1 MIEIGRLLGSGKEAE
16 VFEHGTLAL
25 KLYRPGRPKAP
36 AFREA
41 ANLAIVEQL
50 SLPAPRVHVVGD
62 YHGRWGLLMDR
73 VTGTSLADE
82 MLPEPPLSAIR
93 EMAAL
98 HLRLHREAGT
108 GLPALKPRLAAN
120 IERAE
125 PLAPDLRDRLL
136 LALAALPD
144 GDNLC
149 HGDFHPW
156 NILGAGGD
164 AMIVDW
170 LDAASGNPAAD
181 VCRTYLLM
189 RRALPAIAEA
199 YVVTYAKAAELA
211 ADEIFTWLPVIAAA
225 RLAENVPEENEDL
238 LHLAALAPTG
248 G

>member
-1 MIEIGRLLGSGKEAE
+1 MSELGCLLGAGKEAE

-50 SLPAPRVHVVGD
+50 SLPAPRIHVVGD

-73 VTGTSLADE
+73 ATGTSLADE
-82 MLPEPPLSAIR
+82 MMPEPPLSAIK

-98 HLRLHREAGT
+98 HQRLHREPGT
-108 GLPALKPRLAAN
+108 GLPSLKLRLSAN

-125 PLAPDLRDRLL
+125 PLTPDLRDRLL
-136 LALAALPD
+136 LTLAGLPD
-144 GDNLC
+144 GDNVC

-156 NILGAGGD
+156 NILGSGED
-164 AMIVDW
+164 VMIVDW
-170 LDAASGNPAAD
+170 LDACSGNPAAD

-199 YVVTYAKAAELA
+199 YVVTYAKADDLTP
-211 ADEIFTWLPVIAAA
+211 DEVFAWLPVVAAA
-225 RLAENVPEENEDL
+225 RLAEDVVEENEDL
-238 LHLAALAPTG
+238 LHLAALAPAG

>member
-1 MIEIGRLLGSGKEAE
+1 MSEIGRLLGAGKEAE

-41 ANLAIVEQL
+41 ANLAIAEKL

-82 MLPEPPLSAIR
+82 MTPEPPLSAIK

-98 HLRLHREAGT
+98 HQRLHREPGI
-108 GLPALKPRLAAN
+108 GLPSLKARLSAN
-120 IERAE
+120 IERIE
-125 PLAPDLRDRLL
+125 PVPPDLRDRLL

-144 GDNLC
+144 DDRVC

-156 NILGAGGD
+156 NIMGSGD
-164 AMIVDW
+164 GIMIVDW
-170 LDAASGNPAAD
+170 LDACSGNPAAD

-189 RRALPAIAEA
+189 RRVLPAIAEA
-199 YVVTYAKAAELA
+199 YVVTYAKTAGLTP
-211 ADEIFTWLPVIAAA
+211 DEIFDWLPVIAAA
-225 RLAENVPEENEDL
+225 RLAEGVPEETEDL
-238 LHLAALAPTG
+238 LHLASLAPANG
-248 G
+248 